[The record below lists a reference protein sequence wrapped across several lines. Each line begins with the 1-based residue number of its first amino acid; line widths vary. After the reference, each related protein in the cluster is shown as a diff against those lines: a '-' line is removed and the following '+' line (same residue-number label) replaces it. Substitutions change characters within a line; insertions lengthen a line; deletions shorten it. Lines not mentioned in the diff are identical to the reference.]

1 MASIAV
7 DYGFWNAT
15 EKLMDHGCLV
25 LLGDAVESFLNNMAT
40 ESIHAQRKS
49 VATDS
54 LSNGN
59 YLIMCTMF
67 EAALN
72 EEITEPVDHQ
82 SIRLGNDRFDDF
94 VLLFWS
100 AHLEL
105 LLEKDGSLL
114 IVVADDLVDDVFPV
128 AAHVA
133 VQQTTVVHRLD
144 RGNVL
149 GSTSLGLGLSN
160 RQFRIRVWK
169 QSTTNLCVPRR
180 RSHVVGEVE
189 LVRVRR

>member
-1 MASIAV
+1 
-7 DYGFWNAT
+7 
-15 EKLMDHGCLV
+15 MDHGCLV
-25 LLGDAVESFLNNMAT
+25 LLGDTIKSFLDNMAT

-49 VATDS
+49 IAADS
-54 LSNGN
+54 LSDGN

-72 EEITEPVDHQ
+72 KEIAEPVDHQ
-82 SIRLGNDRFDDF
+82 SIRLRNDRFDDF
-94 VLLFWS
+94 VLLFRS

-114 IVVADDLVDDVFPV
+114 IVVTDDLVDNILPV

-144 RGNVL
+144 RGNVV

-160 RQFRIRVWK
+160 CQFRIRV
-169 QSTTNLCVPRR
+169 
-180 RSHVVGEVE
+180 
-189 LVRVRR
+189 